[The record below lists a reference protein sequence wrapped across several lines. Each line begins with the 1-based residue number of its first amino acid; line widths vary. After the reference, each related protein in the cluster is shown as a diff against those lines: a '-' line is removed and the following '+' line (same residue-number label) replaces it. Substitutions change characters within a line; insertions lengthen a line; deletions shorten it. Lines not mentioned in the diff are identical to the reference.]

1 MIVRHSHCLHLRI
14 CPYLPQSRQQQK
26 RSTETPAVIQVVSHN
41 RGSYNHKGRQFMHCA
56 MGRPHYFTQGLEL
69 VQRAGGS
76 GCMADEDCSKIP
88 PGGPNA
94 KPKKTKRGST
104 LHLYLIPW
112 DKTCIQN
119 VENSKT
125 LTDQKLANDAT
136 PHGLQGQMTGSTY
149 LATTPAVPK
158 RKNICQTTPVII
170 KWLLPGTLNP
180 VAEPQAHGGQFLH
193 SFIHPGIHY
202 RTPSGQSLKLL
213 EFRVEVYG
221 LWRSGL
227 SPKASKL

>member
-1 MIVRHSHCLHLRI
+1 MILRHSHCLHLTIR
-14 CPYLPQSRQQQK
+14 PYLPQSRQQQK

-41 RGSYNHKGRQFMHCA
+41 RGSYNHKGRQFVHCA

-94 KPKKTKRGST
+94 KPKESKRRST

-149 LATTPAVPK
+149 LATPSAVPK
-158 RKNICQTTPVII
+158 RKKHMSSNTRDYQMA
-170 KWLLPGTLNP
+170 
-180 VAEPQAHGGQFLH
+180 VAGYPQ
-193 SFIHPGIHY
+193 PCR
-202 RTPSGQSLKLL
+202 RTPSPWWKVPPFIYTSRHPLQNSIRAIL
-213 EFRVEVYG
+213 ETLRVEG
-221 LWRSGL
+221 
-227 SPKASKL
+227 